1 MLERN
6 GYPAGVP
13 CWVDTTQPD
22 PHAAVEFYGGL
33 FGWDFEDSMPADA
46 PGHYFM
52 ARLRGRQVAAVGSAM
67 EGSPTVW
74 NTYVWV
80 EDAEAT
86 MGKVTQAGGKV
97 IAPPMDV
104 LDAGRMAV
112 FSDPTG
118 AVLSLWQAGR
128 HRGAE
133 LVNEPNTWN
142 WSDLNTRDL
151 GAAKAFYGAVFGW
164 QATPVDFG
172 SGESYMW
179 RRPGYG
185 DFLEQFNPGIRQRHK
200 EGGAPEGFTDAIGW
214 LQPMPAEQF
223 PADVPPHWALT
234 FSVDDADA
242 VASRAEQLGGTVM
255 VAPFDVPYA
264 RIAMLR
270 DPQGA
275 TFSISRY
282 MPPQ

>member
-6 GYPAGVP
+6 RYPAGVP

-22 PHAAVEFYGGL
+22 PQAAVKFYGGL
-33 FGWDFEDSMPADA
+33 FGWEFEDSMPADS

-52 ARLRGRQVAAVGSAM
+52 ARLRGHPVAAVGSAM

-80 EDAEAT
+80 DDAEAT
-86 MGKVTQAGGKV
+86 IGKVTQAGGKV
-97 IAPPMDV
+97 IAPPFDV
-104 LDAGRMAV
+104 LDAGRMAI

-151 GAAKAFYGAVFGW
+151 EGSKAFYGEVFGW

-172 SGESYMW
+172 GGESYML
-179 RRPGYG
+179 RMPGYG
-185 DFLEQFNPGIRQRHK
+185 DFLERINPGVRQRHI

-223 PADVPPHWALT
+223 PPDVPPHWALT
-234 FSVDDADA
+234 FSVDDTDA
-242 VASRAEQLGGTVM
+242 VAARAERLGGAVL
-255 VAPFDVPYA
+255 VAPMSVPYA

-282 MPPQ
+282 LPAQ